1 MAVPNTFAT
10 RTGSIP
16 LNELDANFATTITIG
31 TTAVALG
38 DSAAT
43 ISGLTLQTPILVT
56 PALGTPA
63 SGNLSSC
70 TGVSLTTGVVG
81 VLPIA
86 NGGTGAT
93 TNAGTPYALKG
104 ANADI
109 TSITGLTTAL
119 ATSQGGTGSTSTTYA
134 SLTTNVSGTLPI
146 ANGGTG
152 STSTT
157 YASLTTNVSGIL
169 PIANGG
175 TGSTSTTYA
184 SLTTNVSGTLPIANG
199 GTNSTATATAGG
211 IGYGTG
217 TAHAYTTVGTSGQ
230 ALISNGAAAPSW
242 STVSGPAFSAY
253 QSTAQSVTVAAL
265 KILFQTEEYDTNSN
279 YDATT
284 SRFTPTVAGYYQV
297 NAGLQVM
304 ALTIPLIHMYK
315 NGVPNK
321 VGGYTG
327 VAGNSPAP
335 SLSCV
340 VYCNGTTDYLEIWG
354 SSSVVANSNTTN
366 TYFQAVMIRGA

>member
-157 YASLTTNVSGIL
+157 YASLTTNVSG
-169 PIANGG
+169 
-175 TGSTSTTYA
+175 
-184 SLTTNVSGTLPIANG
+184 TLPIANG

-297 NAGLQVM
+297 NAGFQVL

-354 SSSVVANSNTTN
+354 SSSVVGNSHTTN